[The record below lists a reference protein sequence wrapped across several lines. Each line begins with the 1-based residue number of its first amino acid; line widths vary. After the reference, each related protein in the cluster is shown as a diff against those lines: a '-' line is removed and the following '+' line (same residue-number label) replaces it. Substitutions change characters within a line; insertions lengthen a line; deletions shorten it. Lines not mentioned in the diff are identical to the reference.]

1 MVSMAKTTL
10 ASPCPRCGTT
20 IVVSS
25 DAPITT
31 DGDLDIV
38 LDELKLARRE
48 VLRLEH
54 ECPVDEAAH
63 AAPVH

>member
-1 MVSMAKTTL
+1 MAKTTL

-25 DAPITT
+25 AAPITS
-31 DGDLDIV
+31 DGDLDLV

-54 ECPVDEAAH
+54 ECPADEPAH
-63 AAPVH
+63 VSRVH